1 MQSENRLLEDL
12 ARLAG
17 GAFSSFTTLKD
28 EAEARVHEK
37 LENILGRMDLVKR
50 DEFDAVKAMAIKART
65 ENAALGEHILR
76 AKANWSADVPADACT
91 ETTYGETEDYM
102 VNIVEPLGI
111 NDVELADLRIYPNPV
126 DGNYV
131 TIKSP
136 IGGDKQI
143 ELFDINGRRVLST
156 IITGDTLDISSI
168 NTGFYMVEVTINGY
182 KKVSKLIIE

>member
-65 ENAALGEHILR
+65 ENAALGEQIKNLE
-76 AKANWSADVPADACT
+76 ADIINRKPEPASPRRKPPKT
-91 ETTYGETEDYM
+91 
-102 VNIVEPLGI
+102 N
-111 NDVELADLRIYPNPV
+111 
-126 DGNYV
+126 
-131 TIKSP
+131 KST
-136 IGGDKQI
+136 DKNRQP
-143 ELFDINGRRVLST
+143 
-156 IITGDTLDISSI
+156 
-168 NTGFYMVEVTINGY
+168 
-182 KKVSKLIIE
+182 SKPKR